1 MANTRVRIRPTRGV
15 YTIGALSLA
24 FLVASRTTG
33 AGWLTVLLAIALSLL
48 VMGLV
53 GPWFAIR
60 RLVVTVNTPDDAVAG
75 RPFDVHLTVDG
86 RPQSG
91 RLRLL
96 EPASD
101 WVGATM
107 PATGTVRAIAQKRGV
122 ITQVVGELA
131 TAAPIGLV
139 WATRQVTVTID
150 PPIAVAPRVE
160 SVAFATLSS
169 SPATGSEA
177 VGRRTGA
184 GETVRSIRDY
194 QQGDS
199 LRMIH
204 WPATARLNRPVVK
217 ELESPDAPHLV
228 VRLDLNCPPD
238 EADHRASLAYGHI
251 QRGLAAGVPVRL
263 LTAEKSGP
271 HAGSVGSMLEAGRR
285 LAYASSGV
293 PANPLDDDHAATVV
307 HVP

>member
-48 VMGLV
+48 VMGLI

-60 RLVVTVNTPDDAVAG
+60 RLVVTVNAPDDAVAG
-75 RPFDVHLTVDG
+75 RPFDVDVTVDG

-101 WVGATM
+101 WVGANI
-107 PATGTVRAIAQKRGV
+107 PDTGTVRAIAQKRGV
-122 ITQVVGELA
+122 ITRVVAEVA

-139 WATRQVTVTID
+139 WATRQVAVAID

-160 SVAFATLSS
+160 SVAFATVSS

-194 QQGDS
+194 QHGDS

-204 WPATARLNRPVVK
+204 WPATARLNHPVVK
-217 ELESPDAPHLV
+217 ELESPEAPHLV
-228 VRLDLNCPPD
+228 VRLDLNCAPD

-271 HAGSVGSMLEAGRR
+271 SAAPGSSVT
-285 LAYASSGV
+285 V
-293 PANPLDDDHAATVV
+293 IAA
-307 HVP
+307 

>member
-1 MANTRVRIRPTRGV
+1 VANTRVRIRPTRGV